1 MTVPLAQN
9 LVPKVLMEAIDAGIS
24 SDIIRSLALRKA
36 ERSAYEHFV
45 VRNRDNGPH
54 QAQLDKYQ
62 TVVNMFR
69 ALDRAIHE
77 GHVSRN
83 VRRCLVRILVG
94 KIMMG
99 KDERRAPFREKYGF
113 EPPGFVT
120 ISPAMQCNLRCE
132 GCYATSH
139 PGKKAN
145 LDYDIVH
152 RVVNEIR
159 ESWGAH
165 FCVISGG
172 EPFLWRSQGKG
183 IMDLFRENPDTFFL
197 MYTNGTLIDEEMAAQ
212 LAEVGNVTP
221 AISVEGFEKETDERR
236 GKGVFQKIVRAMENL
251 RRAGVPFGISATAT
265 RHNAEL
271 LVSDEFVDFYFEEQG
286 AIYGWIF
293 HYMPIGRHYTT
304 ELMITPEQRRYL
316 WEREQY
322 LVHERK
328 IFLADFWNSGPVAGG
343 CISAGRGGGYFYI
356 NWNGDVTPCVFFPYS
371 THNIV
376 EVYNSG
382 GDLTTILLSP
392 MFQAIRA
399 WQRAY
404 GYGKPPSEVKNQIAP
419 CAIRDHYKMAYR
431 VIRKFGAKPI
441 DEDAAAALEDPDY
454 RRKMIEYGKA
464 VEAITGP
471 IWEERYVG
479 PERQAASLAA

>member
-1 MTVPLAQN
+1 MTVPLVEN
-9 LVPKVLMEAIDAGIS
+9 LVPKVLMEAVDAGAS
-24 SDIIRSLALRKA
+24 FDFVRSVALRKA
-36 ERSAYEHFV
+36 ERISYQLLV
-45 VRNRDNGPH
+45 VQNGDNAPRK
-54 QAQLDKYQ
+54 AQLDKYQ
-62 TVVNMFR
+62 TVVNMFHAIDR
-69 ALDRAIHE
+69 ALQNKHIT
-77 GHVSRN
+77 RN
-83 VRRCLVRILVG
+83 VRRSLIRILVG

-99 KDERRAPFREKYGF
+99 KEERRAPFRQKYGF

-139 PGKKAN
+139 PGKKVN
-145 LDYDIVH
+145 LDYDIVN

-172 EPFLWRSQGKG
+172 EPFLWRSKGKG
-183 IMDLFRENPDTFFL
+183 ILDLYRENPDTFFL
-197 MYTNGTLIDEEMAAQ
+197 MYTNGTLIDERMAEK
-212 LAEVGNVTP
+212 LAELGNVTP

-236 GKGVFQKIVRAMENL
+236 GKGVFKKIVKAMENL
-251 RRAGVPFGISATAT
+251 RNAGVPFGISATAT

-304 ELMITPEQRRYL
+304 DLLITPEQRRYM

-322 LVHERK
+322 LIYERK

-356 NWNGDVTPCVFFPYS
+356 NWNGDVSPCVFFPYS
-371 THNIV
+371 IHNIV
-376 EVYNSG
+376 EVYKSG

-392 MFQAIRA
+392 MFKAIRA
-399 WQRAY
+399 WQRSY
-404 GYGKPPSEVKNQIAP
+404 GYGKPPWQVKNQIAP
-419 CAIRDHYKMAYR
+419 CVIRDHYKTAYTI
-431 VIRKFGAKPI
+431 IRKFGAKPI
-441 DEDAAAALEDPDY
+441 DEDAAAALQDEEY
-454 RRKMIEYGKA
+454 RRKMIEYGKE
-464 VEAITGP
+464 VEKATGP
-471 IWEERYVG
+471 IWEELYVG
-479 PERQAASLAA
+479 PERRTAMAA